1 MVLEKLIGLLC
12 EQLDIE
18 PDEVNENTDIIND
31 LGPDSLVVGGLV
43 MRVADECDL

>member
-1 MVLEKLIGLLC
+1 MKIVYQEDKMVLEKLIGLLC

-31 LGPDSLVVGGLV
+31 TSLIN
-43 MRVADECDL
+43 AK